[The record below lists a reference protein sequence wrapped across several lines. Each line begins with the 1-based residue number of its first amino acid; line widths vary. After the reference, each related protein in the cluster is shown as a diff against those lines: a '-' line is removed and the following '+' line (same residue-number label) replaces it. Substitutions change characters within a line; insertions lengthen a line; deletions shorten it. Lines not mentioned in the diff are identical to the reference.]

1 MRTRTTTAA
10 LALACFAL
18 ASPLR
23 AEQEPPGADQEL
35 YASAIRLVQDRFLYP
50 ETITAEALLA
60 GSVEQLTDRI
70 EWLMAEVDGNRVA
83 LRHANDE
90 PFAHVE
96 VGGLDDL
103 PRALAELENAV
114 RTAGYPIRKSV
125 ELDVQV
131 LRGATERL
139 DRHSALL
146 AGKRLEAFEERI
158 SGKLSGIGMQYRL
171 EEGEFLVR
179 SVFEDGP
186 AQLAGVQAD
195 DVLLRIDGI
204 STTGMTVDDVKD
216 RIGGPAG
223 SIVRLLL
230 LRGERELVMD
240 IERAEVALPNMEQEI
255 LPSGV
260 GYLSIAHFSE
270 QTVENLRRSLAEL
283 ASQGALER
291 GLILDLRGN
300 TGGSLIQAAR
310 SADQFLVDGRLVR
323 TVGRDGA
330 PVSNL
335 IRQMDAD
342 DEGTEPPVPLV
353 VLTDSRTASGSE
365 ILAGDLALLDRAIL
379 VGQRTYGKGTVQ
391 KIYNLRPDL
400 RLKLTVAEYLLIDDI
415 SVSYAGLEP
424 DLATGEV
431 IFDASGVRYDRD
443 SGADDPLL
451 FVRERPGWR
460 EQDEVSKREDPEVAL
475 AERIVLRSRGPRR
488 DEALSA
494 ARTVLTEQRQA
505 EDMRLVD
512 VFAAGGIDWRPLP
525 APQLDAYSQEPPQVQ
540 VRLETDSPP
549 QAGEPVVLRAR
560 VDNLGAEPLHRV
572 LVQIWSQNPS
582 WNGITLPIGYLEP
595 GASGEGRRQVKLAAD
610 EPARVDDVSVQ
621 VQAQGRPSPEADTTE
636 LRTRARLG
644 PDLAVQAS
652 LLPYP
657 DDELPAGAHSWRAE
671 LLLKNH
677 GREDLHGV
685 RVRFEFP
692 EDDTIELQDR
702 EGLLPHLPAGEEHRL
717 DLCLTTGP
725 EFQGEFVELELR
737 VDAEHWGR
745 VVRWDL
751 PLALQGA
758 STRHRAPA
766 ITLDSRPFAA
776 VGQPTRVVLEA
787 SDDRLVEHAVVYVNG
802 HKFRYAAGGARR
814 LQDSFEIVPL
824 AGSNRIVATVED
836 DQGHRTTATAYV
848 LGRVED
854 PAEPAVAE
862 EGGEVPDSP

>member
-1 MRTRTTTAA
+1 MRRRPAA
-10 LALACFAL
+10 AASIL
-18 ASPLR
+18 ASLLLATPLQADPDPTR
-23 AEQEPPGADQEL
+23 ADDEL
-35 YASAIRLVQDRFLYP
+35 YASAIRLVQDRYLYP

-60 GSVEQLTDRI
+60 GAAEQLVDRI
-70 EWLMAEVDGNRVA
+70 EWLMAEAQGNQVT

-90 PFAHVE
+90 PFATIE

-103 PRALAELENAV
+103 PRALAELESAV
-114 RTAGYPIRKSV
+114 RDSGYPIRASV

-146 AGKRLEAFEERI
+146 AGKRLERFEERI
-158 SGKLSGIGMQYRL
+158 SGKLTGIGMQYRL

-179 SVFEDGP
+179 SVFDGGP

-195 DVLLRIDGI
+195 DVLLRIDDI

-216 RIGGPAG
+216 RISGPAG
-223 SIVRLLL
+223 SEVRLMLR
-230 LRGERELVMD
+230 RGERVLALA
-240 IERAEVALPNMEQEI
+240 IERAEVAIPNMEQEI

-270 QTVENLRRSLAEL
+270 QTVENLRRALAEL

-291 GLILDLRGN
+291 GLVLDLRGN

-391 KIYNLRPDL
+391 KIYNLRPDV
-400 RLKLTVAEYLLIDDI
+400 RLKLTVAEYLLIDDV
-415 SVSYAGLEP
+415 SVTYAGLEP
-424 DLATGEV
+424 DVATGEV

-443 SGADDPLL
+443 SGADNPLL

-460 EQDEVSKREDPEVAL
+460 EQGELSKREDPEVAM

-488 DEALSA
+488 DDALTA
-494 ARTVLTEQRQA
+494 ARSVLADQRQA
-505 EDMRLVD
+505 EDERMVE
-512 VFAAGGIDWRPLP
+512 VFAAGDIDWRPLP
-525 APQLDAYSQEPPQVQ
+525 AVQLDAYIEEPPQVQ
-540 VRLETDSPP
+540 VRLETDGPP
-549 QAGEPVVLRAR
+549 RAGEPAVLRAR
-560 VDNLGAEPLHRV
+560 VDNLGEEPLHRV
-572 LVQIWSQNPS
+572 LVELWSQNS
-582 WNGITLPIGYLEP
+582 LWNGITLPIGYLEP

-610 EPARVDDVSVQ
+610 APDRLDEVSIQ
-621 VQAQGRPSPEADTTE
+621 VQAQGRPTPSPATTE
-636 LRTRARLG
+636 LRVRSRPA
-644 PDLAVQAS
+644 PDFQVEAS

-657 DDELPAGAHSWRAE
+657 HEDLPEGAQSWRAQ
-671 LLLKNH
+671 LLLKNL

-692 EDDTIELQDR
+692 QDEAIELQDL
-702 EGLLPHLPAGEEHRL
+702 EGLLPHLPAGEQHRL

-725 EFQGEFVELELR
+725 ELDGDLLELDLR
-737 VDAEHWGR
+737 IDAEHWGR
-745 VVRWDL
+745 LARWDF
-751 PLALQGA
+751 PL
-758 STRHRAPA
+758 STDGTSVVHRAPTIELENHA
-766 ITLDSRPFAA
+766 SATA
-776 VGQPTRVVLEA
+776 GQPTRLSLIA
-787 SDDRLVEHAVVYVNG
+787 NDDRLVEHAVVYVNG
-802 HKFRYAAGGARR
+802 HKAHYSDGGGRR
-814 LQDSFEIVPL
+814 LQDSLEFVPQ
-824 AGSNRIVATVED
+824 AGSNRVVATIED
-836 DQGHRTTATAYV
+836 DQGHRATATAYV
-848 LGRVED
+848 LGRVD
-854 PAEPAVAE
+854 PHAEPAVAE
-862 EGGEVPDSP
+862 EGEELPETP